1 MANKSFCL
9 SGLAF
14 EMLIASQNEEKV
26 IIPIESVLKNSH
38 PEELYTEL
46 YSLFSN
52 NVVINNAEKNCFD
65 INEELASIL
74 KSIFSS
80 RAVLKVTGNF
90 DFDNT
95 TYYYLAPY
103 GIAQLKN
110 NIIRKCVVLSS
121 VDINEL
127 VDSILSDL
135 NLPED
140 YQNPNNDTDNFINSV
155 DEYFKSNDY
164 RISTEML
171 KISTDEFKKKF
182 EEAVGCIDLIIRED
196 LNVTSRIAVYKKL
209 VYYKIAQISID
220 DVGVSN
226 YSRANFSKAIESITG
241 EFL

>member
-1 MANKSFCL
+1 MADKSFYL

-26 IIPIESVLKNSH
+26 IIPTEGVLKNSK

-52 NVVINNAEKNCFD
+52 NIVINNAERNCFD
-65 INEELASIL
+65 VNEELALIL

-80 RAVLKVTGNF
+80 RSVLKVTGNF

-95 TYYYLAPY
+95 IYYYLAPC

-110 NIIRKCVVLSS
+110 NIIRKCVVLTS
-121 VDINEL
+121 VGINEL
-127 VDSILSDL
+127 ADSILSDL

-140 YQNPNNDTDNFINSV
+140 YRNPNNDTDKFINSV

-164 RISTEML
+164 CISSEML
-171 KISTDEFKKKF
+171 EISIDEFKKKF
-182 EEAVGCIDLIIRED
+182 EEVVGFIDLILRED
-196 LNVTSRIAVYKKL
+196 LNVISRIAMYKKS

-220 DVGVSN
+220 DMSVSN
-226 YSRANFSKAIESITG
+226 YSRANFSKAIETMTG